1 MFMENGT
8 KGGNVMEVTAQEVA
22 EWMVKETRFKGMLY
36 QTDAIEYIRSHFGE
50 HFVFVNEKGNTSLSK
65 EVIKAF
71 RKLHGGKI
79 AWERDSFMWAWT

>member
-1 MFMENGT
+1 MEA
-8 KGGNVMEVTAQEVA
+8 TAQEVA